1 MPTILSLLSCSD
13 STRIPPYY
21 SVFWSIRFPSVPP
34 AVLPPT
40 NSLSLRRSFL
50 LPFVLSFVLL
60 FPYSIHFKCFTIPF
74 SWASRNHFLCISR
87 SSRDHPV
94 SIAYPAFFLCSLS
107 PDHIRHLVFCFGVCL
122 SSFSGRYYRPLFP
135 SALSLPSVPF
145 HLLPFHVHHLLS
157 CRVHHLPAV
166 TGFRRPVFGVVVGV

>member
-135 SALSLPSVPF
+135 SPPCPFTFYPFTYTTFCPVGFTICQPSRGSVVPY
-145 HLLPFHVHHLLS
+145 L
-157 CRVHHLPAV
+157 A
-166 TGFRRPVFGVVVGV
+166 

>member
-74 SWASRNHFLCISR
+74 PRASCDHLVIIPYA
-87 SSRDHPV
+87 SRDH
-94 SIAYPAFFLCSLS
+94 PAFFLCSLS
-107 PDHIRHLVFCFGVCL
+107 PDHIRHLVFLFWCL
-122 SSFSGRYYRPLFP
+122 SFFFFRAILSPALSLRPFP
-135 SALSLPSVPF
+135 SLRALSPFTLSRTLPSVPSGSPSSSR
-145 HLLPFHVHHLLS
+145 HGVRWCDS
-157 CRVHHLPAV
+157 GRNN
-166 TGFRRPVFGVVVGV
+166 RRN